1 MAGYVIHLAI
11 GEEYIRKYRDD
22 IKDKQEFLK
31 GIVAPDRTCDN
42 RKAHY
47 GEKDLVE
54 SLRNFLTINKEEL
67 DTDYIK
73 GYFLHLFTDY
83 IFYGKYFKR
92 GHYYQDYDKTNKKII
107 EKYDLKVPEDLKK
120 YAKFVDGEPEHL
132 KYHFIYEIIELSIK
146 NNIKENME
154 KVLKGES
161 ILMNTKINFAGIEM
175 KNPVTVASGTFGYGR
190 EYSEFYDLGKI
201 GAIITKGTSL
211 KPRPGNKPSRVCE
224 TPSGMLN
231 SIGLQNP
238 GVEYFAKYDLPFLR
252 KFDTKII
259 VNACG
264 SSIEEYV
271 ELCKILNTLDIDGVE
286 LNLSCPNVK
295 AGCLAFGTTYEGV
308 KEVTSAV
315 RKVLDKPLI
324 VKLTPNVTDITQTA
338 KGAEDG
344 GADAISLIN
353 TLLGMK
359 IDINTRKPVLA
370 NNTGGL
376 SGPAVKPVAVRMVYQ
391 AAKAVNIPVMGLGG
405 IVNGEDAIEF
415 MLAGASTISIGCGN
429 FIDPYCAVKTVEQ
442 IEEYMKKHNIEDI
455 NDIVGKV
462 EMN

>member
-1 MAGYVIHLAI
+1 
-11 GEEYIRKYRDD
+11 
-22 IKDKQEFLK
+22 
-31 GIVAPDRTCDN
+31 
-42 RKAHY
+42 
-47 GEKDLVE
+47 
-54 SLRNFLTINKEEL
+54 
-67 DTDYIK
+67 
-73 GYFLHLFTDY
+73 
-83 IFYGKYFKR
+83 
-92 GHYYQDYDKTNKKII
+92 
-107 EKYDLKVPEDLKK
+107 
-120 YAKFVDGEPEHL
+120 
-132 KYHFIYEIIELSIK
+132 
-146 NNIKENME
+146 
-154 KVLKGES
+154 
-161 ILMNTKINFAGIEM
+161 MNTKINFAGIEM

-190 EYSEFYDLGKI
+190 EYSEFFDLSKL
-201 GAIITKGTSL
+201 GAVITKGTSL

-224 TPSGMLN
+224 TTGGMLN

-264 SSIEEYV
+264 STIEEYV

-338 KGAEDG
+338 RGAEDG

-359 IDINTRKPVLA
+359 IDVNTRKPVLA

-376 SGPAVKPVAVRMVYQ
+376 SGPAIKPVAVRMVYQ
-391 AAKAVNIPVMGLGG
+391 ASQAVKIPIMGLGG

-415 MLAGASTISIGCGN
+415 MLAGASTVSIGCGN
-429 FIDPYCAVKTVEQ
+429 FIDPYCTLKTIEG
-442 IEEYMKKHNIEDI
+442 IEEYMRKHNMEDI
-455 NDIVGKV
+455 NDIIGKV
-462 EMN
+462 ELN